1 MIDKPDQMDE
11 NDTLAHIL
19 LITGMSDNNDREDVS
34 RFNGRHKRGAQQI
47 EATSTSS
54 NDSDSCIEKRVKR
67 SRALVGGLEVVNQT
81 FAEAMSEPGLAFVAA
96 KFDGILGM
104 GYSSIAV
111 DGVMPVFYNMFKQG
125 LVANP
130 VFSFYLNRD
139 PSAAQGG
146 EIILG
151 GSDPQKYTG
160 DFTYLP
166 VDRKMYWQ
174 FRMNKKAIVS
184 FLQRVMSDDDS
195 SDSDLPLGVRLR
207 KKKVPRLVSD
217 ESSTSEETSS
227 SEEDGEGDASYED
240 ASDDESSP
248 RESDWLSEEE
258 QEKKPVTVSSITSLI
273 KAKPC
278 TGAGSS
284 KPILSSD
291 SDSSDG
297 QSDKCPICL
306 RSFGQQEIATPESCD
321 HSFCTECLQEWA
333 KSPYSCLNLTRL
345 LMESNPTSISLIRPQ
360 GTPLGS
366 EIKIVEERL
375 IGAHSVCSYCTSLSS
390 LYPKQICGHHDREDR
405 MLLCDACD
413 LGYHL
418 ECLDPPLEQVPVFEW
433 YCSDCVAIHPL
444 LNSAGRVNHDERL
457 LEISD
462 ERHGTDRSTFG
473 RPVQER
479 LLPRTRQAERV
490 TTAVRTRRQQA
501 EGRLNTDAATQ
512 PSTSSGFDSLDVDSN
527 TSAPTRRRTA
537 TTLRKPTTR
546 RRRVTTRRKKRKRKT
561 TTSKR
566 PTTRKKLKTVKNSD
580 GEECSE
586 EEEDDVIPKK
596 RRKRRKRRKIRR
608 KRRKIGVRRRPR
620 TARVIAPLSAK
631 GRIAEHLGMRAPR
644 RPGQTIPDVSRVPV
658 TSSNIDFQRSRAG
671 IPTLHLFGL
680 RDQLDYFSSGSD
692 NEASEEAGAGVSVVS
707 RPRTSAARLERTL
720 SSRKLLATPTL
731 PNETGS
737 IPSTPCDLVSSI
749 LDSLSVWHSKNTKV
763 TINRDGSLQVKS
775 DLNNKIPESNDCASS
790 SGGNNGDSSIVRTN
804 DPLLKIVSSD
814 SRINVSDSSSNPSG
828 LAAQTPMYP
837 GRGSSGAARPPA
849 SSGLG
854 QFGGSRYSGNTSFQG
869 YQGGGRPFSSS
880 SSFDSRGNR
889 AGYLNYLNNGP
900 PPPPPLPF
908 RGGPVRFR
916 MMAPRFPLRRPLL
929 PPPRGLLHQQIPPTT
944 LEAFDVDDEDEDD
957 FTTSREPQPA
967 KTTKQEEE
975 EVDIYSDI
983 EVGGGAQEGGSEP
996 DEEGKPY
1003 EALPPPPSPPAILM
1017 GFGEHSDDEHGSDN
1031 ELVIDDNVLCA
1042 SPQET
1047 REPSKR
1053 NIPES
1058 EIYDPANPSYDSDD
1072 EEVKSV
1078 SFDNKLIINEDIP
1091 LPPLAPP
1098 YNVVSKDQTK
1108 LSKSTADSS
1117 KTNIISLCSPS
1128 YGSDSNSEVETYPT
1142 TAALTKKNVSSSVIG
1157 TTFHV
1162 DLTLQNSSEDEADEA
1177 ECPNFSIYSAA
1188 SMDIARHTS
1197 TEQDEEHS
1205 EKTDSIALEDIPEPM
1220 SCRENNNLQSETIVS
1235 PRKLQEKEETSHS
1248 PAEEDA
1254 SMSPKA
1260 DKVET
1265 DTDDQIENDSLIS
1278 PNKDF
1283 KLAGENGRN
1292 TQDEE
1297 EAIMNKNIELEIEV
1311 NKEDKEVEE
1320 NLKYSEDKDKE
1331 VSVEVREAKDKDD
1344 ENIEDKEESVDNI
1357 IKDLGG
1363 HDKSPLS
1370 KEEKSPSNDRDG
1382 MVLEKDC
1389 EKLDDSGNQ
1398 SLVEQIFGSDDNES
1412 LVGGATSAVSAA
1424 TLENNPQLTT
1434 PIGLEG
1440 LETETISETEE
1451 AINFGDDISPDETAF
1466 LTMEED
1472 GEIPSYKKKKKKK
1485 SRKTS
1490 DGLVEKLSSG
1500 KDQDP
1505 IDYEEGEIVD
1515 DVQRK
1520 DKKSSENKD
1529 KSKHDKE
1536 TRKVGDENVDITKP
1550 KSSEEKEKKKK
1561 KRASDKSRQ
1570 LKENVV
1576 LSSSENKD
1584 KAKEKS
1590 SKKEEQVDIS
1600 WKKPSK
1606 STKDRNYR
1614 DKGKVDSSPTKGKDS
1629 TKRVTDSKESSSKK
1643 DKKKKEK
1650 RKDMERYD
1658 VRKVVSDKKR
1668 KRRDEFGR
1676 DLASRDR
1683 SFTRSR
1689 SRSRARSNDRLRN
1702 RSRSVNR
1709 SRGRSPVRT
1718 RVRSRSRSRTR
1729 SRSRQRNRSRSR
1741 SRNKTLKKSKERTRR
1756 SRSRE
1761 KVRGRLSRERSRSRA
1776 KRSRSRSL
1784 SRSITRTRI
1793 RSRTRTPVRSKD
1805 RKDRTREQTIS
1816 VRRERGR
1823 DRRSWSHTWTP
1834 SVSRSRTRSGSRSMS
1849 YSSYSQ
1855 SCSPSVR
1862 HFNHRSYSRSFSRS
1876 WSRERHERIPLINKK
1891 TGNISKAAK
1900 KLTVIVSNNKDD
1912 DRQRKKEKKRKDSK
1926 KTKDLVGEK
1935 KKKRKEKSPAPSKEV
1950 FTSGDNILVSVNF
1963 NKSNKNTVGK
1973 DPITAAAVSTTNKE
1987 TSKRKHDGTFDG
1999 EPPKRKKEKVNKD
2012 KSPRLKAP
2020 AVGVDGKP
2028 ISEKKKG
2035 KKLLKPSPRIAAMMN
2050 RKPVAIIDLD
2060 QSPFHEQTPSPTD
2073 LIVLSD
2079 SEDDAITKEQDIRE
2093 AMSDIMIN
2101 RRGASPPQN
2110 KPGMASSV
2118 TSAPRTPELQSPP
2131 MMNYLVTST
2140 GPKTP
2145 PEPQVKFS
2153 IAPSKPQ
2160 LRSINNPLGEEDEE
2174 MMNEQAAIDRLDQ
2187 RIAEELGR
2195 GLVEIGHKGPN
2206 TPPEPRGPST
2216 PRSPDVYD
2224 PFDPT
2229 KSGTPS
2235 PAGPEDEPPSPDKD
2249 TMQQT
2254 GPQELELDDQPSKSL
2269 EPHSITPDPEP
2280 REQVQE
2286 EINQSPKKPESVLLQ
2301 SPSLLADTSHSQTVQ
2316 SDVEISVLVD
2326 SSEEKLKQKVSLAPP
2341 PVSSEESISPQQ
2353 QKSQVTPVKQQQLFP
2368 SVIIKQIPQ
2377 ATSTPSHTSGGMPG
2391 FPALTPSNII
2401 SMLKS
2406 QTPSLGRVNLFNQ
2419 PSSHHHLLGSPVV
2432 SQRSANLSKSTLEKK
2447 SSQSRPTVQNGD
2459 QTQHSSKPP
2468 QETTTD
2474 VVDMDL
2480 ESPYSPASSEGDDL
2494 FEPPPAPAAYRSQG
2508 SKNKLSLPLPT
2519 TLRKSPSKPTQD
2531 KFDSIFGVSPLRLNK
2546 STNKASGR
2554 QLKSF
2559 HGGKTKQKAG
2569 KCKY

>member
-1 MIDKPDQMDE
+1 
-11 NDTLAHIL
+11 
-19 LITGMSDNNDREDVS
+19 
-34 RFNGRHKRGAQQI
+34 
-47 EATSTSS
+47 
-54 NDSDSCIEKRVKR
+54 
-67 SRALVGGLEVVNQT
+67 
-81 FAEAMSEPGLAFVAA
+81 
-96 KFDGILGM
+96 
-104 GYSSIAV
+104 
-111 DGVMPVFYNMFKQG
+111 
-125 LVANP
+125 
-130 VFSFYLNRD
+130 
-139 PSAAQGG
+139 
-146 EIILG
+146 
-151 GSDPQKYTG
+151 
-160 DFTYLP
+160 
-166 VDRKMYWQ
+166 
-174 FRMNKKAIVS
+174 
-184 FLQRVMSDDDS
+184 MSDDDS

-207 KKKVPRLVSD
+207 KKKVSRLVSD
-217 ESSTSEETSS
+217 ETSTSEETSS
-227 SEEDGEGDASYED
+227 SEEDDGEGEASYED
-240 ASDDESSP
+240 GTDDEGSAQ
-248 RESDWLSEEE
+248 ESDWLSEEE
-258 QEKKPVTVSSITSLI
+258 QEKKPVPNVNTCPVDRQKFTLI
-273 KAKPC
+273 LVRKQLNGKVVRRISVETRRPDEGDLVIEEDP
-278 TGAGSS
+278 T
-284 KPILSSD
+284 
-291 SDSSDG
+291 
-297 QSDKCPICL
+297 
-306 RSFGQQEIATPESCD
+306 
-321 HSFCTECLQEWA
+321 FCE
-333 KSPYSCLNLTRL
+333 
-345 LMESNPTSISLIRPQ
+345 
-360 GTPLGS
+360 
-366 EIKIVEERL
+366 
-375 IGAHSVCSYCTSLSS
+375 
-390 LYPKQICGHHDREDR
+390 ICGRHDREDR

-418 ECLDPPLEQVPVFEW
+418 ECLDPPLEHVPVFEW

-444 LNSAGRVNHDERL
+444 LNSASRVNRDERL

-462 ERHGTDRSTFG
+462 ERHGTDRGTFG

-501 EGRLNTDAATQ
+501 EGQLNTDAATQ

-546 RRRVTTRRKKRKRKT
+546 RRRVTTRRKITRRKKRKRKT
-561 TTSKR
+561 TTRKR
-566 PTTRKKLKTVKNSD
+566 PTTRKKLKTIKNSD
-580 GEECSE
+580 GEEYSE
-586 EEEDDVIPKK
+586 EDEDDVVPKK

-608 KRRKIGVRRRPR
+608 KKRKIGVRRRPR

-692 NEASEEAGAGVSVVS
+692 NEASEEPGAGVSVVS

-731 PNETGS
+731 PHETSS

-775 DLNNKIPESNDCASS
+775 DLNNKIPDSNGCASS
-790 SGGNNGDSSIVRTN
+790 SGNNNGDNSSIVRTN

-814 SRINVSDSSSNPSG
+814 SRINVGDSSSDPSG
-828 LAAQTPMYP
+828 LAAQTPMFP
-837 GRGSSGAARPPA
+837 GRGSSGTARPPA

-1017 GFGEHSDDEHGSDN
+1017 GFGEHSDDEPGSDS

-1098 YNVVSKDQTK
+1098 YVVSKDQTK
-1108 LSKSTADSS
+1108 LSKSIADSS

-1128 YGSDSNSEVETYPT
+1128 YGSDSNSETETYPT
-1142 TAALTKKNVSSSVIG
+1142 TAALAKKNVSSSVIG
-1157 TTFHV
+1157 STFHV
-1162 DLTLQNSSEDEADEA
+1162 DLTLQNSSEDEVDEA

-1205 EKTDSIALEDIPEPM
+1205 EKTDGIALEDIPEPM
-1220 SCRENNNLQSETIVS
+1220 SCQENNNLQTETIVS
-1235 PRKLQEKEETSHS
+1235 PRKLQEKEETFHS
-1248 PAEEDA
+1248 PVEEDA

-1260 DKVET
+1260 D
-1265 DTDDQIENDSLIS
+1265 TDDQIENDNLFS
-1278 PNKDF
+1278 PKKDF
-1283 KLAGENGRN
+1283 KLVEEPGRN

-1320 NLKYSEDKDKE
+1320 TLKYSEDKDK
-1331 VSVEVREAKDKDD
+1331 VSVEDKEAKDKDD
-1344 ENIEDKEESVDNI
+1344 ENMEDKEESVDNI
-1357 IKDLGG
+1357 SKNLGG
-1363 HDKSPLS
+1363 RDKSPLS
-1370 KEEKSPSNDRDG
+1370 KEEKSPSNDCDG
-1382 MVLEKDC
+1382 IVLEKDC

-1424 TLENNPQLTT
+1424 TLENNPQLAT
-1434 PIGLEG
+1434 PTGLEG

-1451 AINFGDDISPDETAF
+1451 AINFGDDISPDETTF

-1584 KAKEKS
+1584 KAKDKS

-1629 TKRVTDSKESSSKK
+1629 SKRVNDPKESSSKK

-1709 SRGRSPVRT
+1709 SRGRSPVRA

-1741 SRNKTLKKSKERTRR
+1741 SRNKTIKKSKERIRR

-1761 KVRGRLSRERSRSRA
+1761 KVRGRLSRERSRSRP

-1862 HFNHRSYSRSFSRS
+1862 HFNPRSYSRSFSRS

-1912 DRQRKKEKKRKDSK
+1912 DRQRKKDKKRKDSK

-1973 DPITAAAVSTTNKE
+1973 DSITAAAVSTTNKE

-1999 EPPKRKKEKVNKD
+1999 EPPKRKKDKVNKD

-2028 ISEKKKG
+2028 SSEKKKG

-2093 AMSDIMIN
+2093 AMNDIMIN

-2110 KPGMASSV
+2110 KPGMTSSV

-2235 PAGPEDEPPSPDKD
+2235 PAGVEDELPSPDKD
-2249 TMQQT
+2249 IMQQT
-2254 GPQELELDDQPSKSL
+2254 GPQELEMDDQPSKSL

-2280 REQVQE
+2280 TEQIQE
-2286 EINQSPKKPESVLLQ
+2286 ETNQSPNKPESVHLQ
-2301 SPSLLADTSHSQTVQ
+2301 SPSLLADTSHSQTAQ
-2316 SDVEISVLVD
+2316 SEVEISVLVD
-2326 SSEEKLKQKVSLAPP
+2326 SSEEKLKQKISLAPP

-2353 QKSQVTPVKQQQLFP
+2353 QKSQVTPVKQPQQLFP
-2368 SVIIKQIPQ
+2368 SVTVKQIPQ
-2377 ATSTPSHTSGGMPG
+2377 ATSTPSHTSGVMPG
-2391 FPALTPSNII
+2391 FPTLTPSNII

-2406 QTPSLGRVNLFNQ
+2406 QTPSVGRVNLFNQ
-2419 PSSHHHLLGSPVV
+2419 PPSHHHLLGSPVV
-2432 SQRSANLSKSTLEKK
+2432 SQRSANISKSTLEKK

-2468 QETTTD
+2468 QETSTD

-2494 FEPPPAPAAYRSQG
+2494 FEPPPELSKSAPATYRSQG

-2519 TLRKSPSKPTQD
+2519 ALHKSPSKPTQD

-2569 KCKY
+2569 KWGKKEIAIKMDEDQLQILEELPSSAVELQVKDKVHVSSHRGALRACLDDITFIIIIIECFRLCGLSDTSSCIPVDLSKPPSPPCLYIPVDLSKPPSLPCRYIPVDLSKPPSLPCLYISVNLSKPPSLPCRYIPVNLSKPPSLPCLYIPVNLSKPPSLPCLYIPLL

>member
-1 MIDKPDQMDE
+1 
-11 NDTLAHIL
+11 
-19 LITGMSDNNDREDVS
+19 MSDNNDREDVS
-34 RFNGRHKRGAQQI
+34 RFNGRRKRGAQQI

-67 SRALVGGLEVVNQT
+67 SRAL
-81 FAEAMSEPGLAFVAA
+81 
-96 KFDGILGM
+96 
-104 GYSSIAV
+104 
-111 DGVMPVFYNMFKQG
+111 
-125 LVANP
+125 
-130 VFSFYLNRD
+130 
-139 PSAAQGG
+139 
-146 EIILG
+146 
-151 GSDPQKYTG
+151 
-160 DFTYLP
+160 
-166 VDRKMYWQ
+166 
-174 FRMNKKAIVS
+174 
-184 FLQRVMSDDDS
+184 RVMSDDDS

-227 SEEDGEGDASYED
+227 SEEEDGEGDASYED
-240 ASDDESSP
+240 ATDDESSP

-258 QEKKPVTVSSITSLI
+258 QEKKPVA
-273 KAKPC
+273 AKPC

-284 KPILSSD
+284 KPVLSSD

-333 KSPYSCLNLTRL
+333 KNVNTCPVDRQKFTLILVRKQLNGKVVRRISVEIRRPDEGDLVIEEDPTFSRQAGSELARPYSKLDGSGRDQSPSSCLNLTRL
-345 LMESNPTSISLIRPQ
+345 LMEFNPTSISLLRAQ

-375 IGAHSVCSYCTSLSS
+375 IGAHS
-390 LYPKQICGHHDREDR
+390 ICGHHDREDR

-473 RPVQER
+473 RAVQER

-546 RRRVTTRRKKRKRKT
+546 RRRVTTRRKVTRRKKRKRKT

-566 PTTRKKLKTVKNSD
+566 PTTRKKLKTVKNYD

-608 KRRKIGVRRRPR
+608 KKRKIGVRRRPR

-731 PNETGS
+731 PNETSS

-775 DLNNKIPESNDCASS
+775 DLNNKIPESNGCASS
-790 SGGNNGDSSIVRTN
+790 SGSNNGDSSIVRTN

-837 GRGSSGAARPPA
+837 GRGSSGTARPPA

-1128 YGSDSNSEVETYPT
+1128 YGSDSNSEAETYPT

-1265 DTDDQIENDSLIS
+1265 DTDDQIENDSLFS

-1283 KLAGENGRN
+1283 KLAGEKGRN

-1331 VSVEVREAKDKDD
+1331 VSVEVREGKDKDVKNVDDKDD

-1382 MVLEKDC
+1382 IVLEKDC

-1718 RVRSRSRSRTR
+1718 RVRSRSRSHTR

-1912 DRQRKKEKKRKDSK
+1912 DRQRKKDKKRKDSK

-2020 AVGVDGKP
+2020 AVVDGKP

-2093 AMSDIMIN
+2093 AMNDIMIN

-2280 REQVQE
+2280 TEQIQE
-2286 EINQSPKKPESVLLQ
+2286 ETNQSPKKPESVLLQ

-2326 SSEEKLKQKVSLAPP
+2326 SSEEKQKQKVSLAPP

-2368 SVIIKQIPQ
+2368 SVTIKQIPQ

-2494 FEPPPAPAAYRSQG
+2494 FEPPPELSKSAPAAYRSQG

-2569 KCKY
+2569 K

>member
-1 MIDKPDQMDE
+1 MRTPHLPRTDQ
-11 NDTLAHIL
+11 
-19 LITGMSDNNDREDVS
+19 
-34 RFNGRHKRGAQQI
+34 Q
-47 EATSTSS
+47 
-54 NDSDSCIEKRVKR
+54 
-67 SRALVGGLEVVNQT
+67 
-81 FAEAMSEPGLAFVAA
+81 SE
-96 KFDGILGM
+96 
-104 GYSSIAV
+104 
-111 DGVMPVFYNMFKQG
+111 
-125 LVANP
+125 
-130 VFSFYLNRD
+130 
-139 PSAAQGG
+139 
-146 EIILG
+146 
-151 GSDPQKYTG
+151 
-160 DFTYLP
+160 
-166 VDRKMYWQ
+166 W
-174 FRMNKKAIVS
+174 IVICE
-184 FLQRVMSDDDS
+184 
-195 SDSDLPLGVRLR
+195 
-207 KKKVPRLVSD
+207 RLVSD
-217 ESSTSEETSS
+217 ETSTSEETSS
-227 SEEDGEGDASYED
+227 SEEDDEEGDASSED
-240 ASDDESSP
+240 GTEDEGSA

-258 QEKKPVTVSSITSLI
+258 QETKPVP
-273 KAKPC
+273 AKPC
-278 TGAGSS
+278 AGAGSS
-284 KPILSSD
+284 KPVLSSD

-321 HSFCTECLQEWA
+321 HNFCTECLQEWA
-333 KSPYSCLNLTRL
+333 KNVNTCPVDRQKFTLILVRKQLNGKVVRRISVETRRPDEGDL
-345 LMESNPTSISLIRPQ
+345 VIEEDPTFC
-360 GTPLGS
+360 
-366 EIKIVEERL
+366 E
-375 IGAHSVCSYCTSLSS
+375 
-390 LYPKQICGHHDREDR
+390 ICGRHDREDR

-444 LNSAGRVNHDERL
+444 LNSAGRMNRDERL

-462 ERHGTDRSTFG
+462 ERHGTGRRTFD

-501 EGRLNTDAATQ
+501 EGQLNTDAATQ

-537 TTLRKPTTR
+537 PTPRKPTTR
-546 RRRVTTRRKKRKRKT
+546 RRRVTTRRKVPRRKKRKRKT

-566 PTTRKKLKTVKNSD
+566 PTTRKKPKTVKNSD
-580 GEECSE
+580 VEECLE

-608 KRRKIGVRRRPR
+608 KKRKIGVRRRPR

-720 SSRKLLATPTL
+720 SSRKLLVSPTL
-731 PNETGS
+731 PHETSS

-775 DLNNKIPESNDCASS
+775 DLNNKIPDSNGCASG
-790 SGGNNGDSSIVRTN
+790 SGNNNGDSSIVRTN
-804 DPLLKIVSSD
+804 DPLLKIASSD
-814 SRINVSDSSSNPSG
+814 SRINVSDSSSDPSG
-828 LAAQTPMYP
+828 LAAQTPMFP
-837 GRGSSGAARPPA
+837 GRGSSGTARPPA

-944 LEAFDVDDEDEDD
+944 LEAFDVDDEDEED

-1017 GFGEHSDDEHGSDN
+1017 GFGEHSDDEPGSDS

-1098 YNVVSKDQTK
+1098 YVVSKDQTK
-1108 LSKSTADSS
+1108 SSKSIADSS

-1128 YGSDSNSEVETYPT
+1128 YGSDSNSETETYPT
-1142 TAALTKKNVSSSVIG
+1142 TAALSKRNVSSSVIG
-1157 TTFHV
+1157 STFHV

-1205 EKTDSIALEDIPEPM
+1205 EKSDGMALEDIPEPM
-1220 SCRENNNLQSETIVS
+1220 SCRENNNSQTETIV
-1235 PRKLQEKEETSHS
+1235 LQEKEETFHS
-1248 PAEEDA
+1248 PAEKDA

-1260 DKVET
+1260 DKEET
-1265 DTDDQIENDSLIS
+1265 DTDDQIENDNLFS
-1278 PNKDF
+1278 PKKDF
-1283 KLAGENGRN
+1283 KLAGEKVRN
-1292 TQDEE
+1292 AQDEE
-1297 EAIMNKNIELEIEV
+1297 EAIVNKNVELEIEV

-1320 NLKYSEDKDKE
+1320 TLKYSEDKDKQ
-1331 VSVEVREAKDKDD
+1331 VSVEDSEAKDKDVKNVDDKDD
-1344 ENIEDKEESVDNI
+1344 ESIEDKEESVDNI
-1357 IKDLGG
+1357 SKNLGG

-1370 KEEKSPSNDRDG
+1370 KGEKSPSNDCDG
-1382 MVLEKDC
+1382 IVLEKDC

-1434 PIGLEG
+1434 PTGLEG

-1451 AINFGDDISPDETAF
+1451 TINFGDDISPDETAF

-1472 GEIPSYKKKKKKK
+1472 GEIPSYKKKRKKK

-1490 DGLVEKLSSG
+1490 DGLVEKLSGG

-1536 TRKVGDENVDITKP
+1536 TRKIGDENVDITKP
-1550 KSSEEKEKKKK
+1550 KSGEEKDKKKK
-1561 KRASDKSRQ
+1561 KRASDKNRQ
-1570 LKENVV
+1570 LKENV

-1590 SKKEEQVDIS
+1590 SKKEEPVDIS

-1629 TKRVTDSKESSSKK
+1629 SKRVNDPKESSSKK

-1709 SRGRSPVRT
+1709 SRGRSPVRA

-1741 SRNKTLKKSKERTRR
+1741 SRNKSIKKSKERIRR

-1761 KVRGRLSRERSRSRA
+1761 KVRGRLSRERSRSRP

-1784 SRSITRTRI
+1784 SRSITRARI

-1816 VRRERGR
+1816 LRRERGR

-1855 SCSPSVR
+1855 SRSPSVR

-1912 DRQRKKEKKRKDSK
+1912 DRQRKKDKKRKDSK

-1963 NKSNKNTVGK
+1963 NKSNKNTAGK

-1999 EPPKRKKEKVNKD
+1999 EPPKRKKDKVNKD

-2020 AVGVDGKP
+2020 TVGVD
-2028 ISEKKKG
+2028 
-2035 KKLLKPSPRIAAMMN
+2035 
-2050 RKPVAIIDLD
+2050 
-2060 QSPFHEQTPSPTD
+2060 
-2073 LIVLSD
+2073 
-2079 SEDDAITKEQDIRE
+2079 
-2093 AMSDIMIN
+2093 
-2101 RRGASPPQN
+2101 GASPPQN
-2110 KPGMASSV
+2110 KTGMTSSV

-2195 GLVEIGHKGPN
+2195 GLVEI
-2206 TPPEPRGPST
+2206 
-2216 PRSPDVYD
+2216 
-2224 PFDPT
+2224 
-2229 KSGTPS
+2229 
-2235 PAGPEDEPPSPDKD
+2235 
-2249 TMQQT
+2249 
-2254 GPQELELDDQPSKSL
+2254 
-2269 EPHSITPDPEP
+2269 
-2280 REQVQE
+2280 
-2286 EINQSPKKPESVLLQ
+2286 
-2301 SPSLLADTSHSQTVQ
+2301 ADTSHSQTAQ
-2316 SDVEISVLVD
+2316 SEVEISVLVD
-2326 SSEEKLKQKVSLAPP
+2326 SSEEKLKQKISLAPP

-2353 QKSQVTPVKQQQLFP
+2353 PKSQVTPVKQQQLFP
-2368 SVIIKQIPQ
+2368 SVTVKQIPQ
-2377 ATSTPSHTSGGMPG
+2377 ATSTPSHTSGVMPG
-2391 FPALTPSNII
+2391 FPTLTPSNII

-2406 QTPSLGRVNLFNQ
+2406 QTPSVGRVNLFSQ
-2419 PSSHHHLLGSPVV
+2419 PPSHHHLLGSPVV
-2432 SQRSANLSKSTLEKK
+2432 SQRSANISK

-2468 QETTTD
+2468 QETSTD

-2494 FEPPPAPAAYRSQG
+2494 FEPPPELSKSAPATYRSQG
-2508 SKNKLSLPLPT
+2508 SKNKLSLPLPAAA
-2519 TLRKSPSKPTQD
+2519 RKSPSKPTQD

-2569 KCKY
+2569 KSREARQGKGNRGVHCSGTHTCIGRDFKSRATRLAVNFTALSLARTGQRMSIVSYSLSGWGSLEA